1 MDIKHFTSDS
11 VPEDLT
17 LRCMKC
23 DGQITPNGNTGNAR
37 FVADCLSCTAVN
49 LLIESIDRPGK
60 YYVAGVSVALRR
72 LTRLG

>member
-1 MDIKHFTSDS
+1 
-11 VPEDLT
+11 
-17 LRCMKC
+17 MKC

-49 LLIESIDRPGK
+49 LLTESIDRPGK

-72 LTRLG
+72 QTRLG